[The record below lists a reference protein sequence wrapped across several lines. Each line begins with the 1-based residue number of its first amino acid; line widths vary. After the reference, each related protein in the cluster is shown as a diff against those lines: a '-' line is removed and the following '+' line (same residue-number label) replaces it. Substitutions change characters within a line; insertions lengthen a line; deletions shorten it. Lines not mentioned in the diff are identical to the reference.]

1 MKILRHVIVIS
12 LIIVVQLFVV
22 MQFTLRPVN
31 LAKIPYRQ
39 AERGAAMMA
48 LARDQSPENKAAMQQ
63 ELHLAS
69 RHTAIQQF
77 TFTGVV
83 FAAVLSFEGV
93 IIYLGRKHESIY
105 KAVA

>member
-1 MKILRHVIVIS
+1 MKRLRHIA
-12 LIIVVQLFVV
+12 LIALVIVVQLFIV

-39 AERGAAMMA
+39 AERAAAMTA
-48 LARDQSPENKAAMQQ
+48 LAQDQSPENKAAMQQ

-69 RHTAIQQF
+69 RHTAVEQY

-83 FAAVLSFEGV
+83 FVALLSFEGV
-93 IIYLGRKHESIY
+93 IIYLGRKHETRY

>member
-1 MKILRHVIVIS
+1 MKRLRQIAVIALVIL
-12 LIIVVQLFVV
+12 VQLFFV

-31 LAKIPYRQ
+31 LAKIPYRR
-39 AERGAAMMA
+39 AERAAA
-48 LARDQSPENKAAMQQ
+48 VTAFAQDQTPDNKAAMQQ

-77 TFTGVV
+77 TFTGIV
-83 FAAVLSFEGV
+83 FVALLSFESI
-93 IIYLGRKHESIY
+93 IIYLGRKHESKY